1 MPNKNNTIS
10 ILSTIQRRKKNIIL
24 NYINMPILDTT
35 FYNYNTKLKTKLR
48 NNSNNY
54 IITCD
59 TSKNAIAMSTKI
71 YLNSK
76 ASFLIH
82 PFSRVATCDTPF
94 TNSNSNFKY
103 KKPITCPINAPSS
116 HNIIQIQKEIQD
128 QLHTSCSNYTQVISS
143 LNVSQDINNSIT
155 KKPWNNASDR
165 TQPHGQV
172 SINVKTSQKENKGVD
187 VKHNSYSRY
196 LAKKKSTTLKT
207 QTTQTIQP
215 IPLIGNKTKYYS
227 LTTQN
232 SNCVS
237 NC

>member
-1 MPNKNNTIS
+1 
-10 ILSTIQRRKKNIIL
+10 
-24 NYINMPILDTT
+24 MPILDTT
-35 FYNYNTKLKTKLR
+35 FYNYNTKLKTTIRSKSFVY
-48 NNSNNY
+48 NNH
-54 IITCD
+54 ILTCD
-59 TSKNAIAMSTKI
+59 ISDTVQNKI

-82 PFSRVATCDTPF
+82 PFSQVSNCDTHF
-94 TNSNSNFKY
+94 SNTNSNFKY
-103 KKPITCPINAPSS
+103 KKPIVCPIDASSS
-116 HNIIQIQKEIQD
+116 HSTIQIQKAIQN
-128 QLHTSCSNYTQVISS
+128 QLHSSSSNYTQVISS
-143 LNVSQDINNSIT
+143 LNVVQDINNSIT

-165 TQPHGQV
+165 TQPHGHV

-196 LAKKKSTTLKT
+196 LAKKKSSTLKT
-207 QTTQTIQP
+207 QNTQVIQP
-215 IPLIGNKTKYYS
+215 LPLRGNKTKYYS